1 MIYLI
6 VSFLTFL
13 ITVITTPYLI
23 QFLTERDLVDK
34 PNVEDRRIHTSS
46 VPRMGGIIIFAAVMV
61 ITFLFYRD
69 LSSKIF
75 FVSGALVVFGLGL
88 VDDFKSVKWYV
99 KFAFQSIAAIF
110 LILSLYQN
118 NFTEIKFLGFTLLP
132 WIDYIVL
139 FILIVGLLN
148 SFNFMDGL
156 DGLVTG
162 YSLIVAS
169 MCFLLTLNSGNTF
182 LSYLSASIVGTTL
195 GFLKFNANPA
205 RMFLGD
211 SGSLTLGFL
220 ISSLVIMISGSVS
233 VGAQNQF
240 ISYSNTIDLTFVIIA
255 LALPLADTIR
265 VIFVR
270 LEKGNNLFLADS
282 SHFHHVL
289 LNKKIRHKTVVLLI
303 HIFSVMFVLLAIYY
317 AKSSQITALI
327 IFIILLDLF
336 FSVQYILGFL
346 IKKEILIAYSK
357 VYNSIPDL
365 IPKIYK
371 NVMLPLVAFSLIV
384 LFIFLI
390 FNQIDKSNYYYNY
403 FILLIIPSLF
413 YSSTQLKRH
422 NYYPELLVL
431 INIVLFFLI
440 TGLNGFFYKLYP
452 VPLINQINFNQIFIL
467 VLSSTIILFVLFKER
482 VANIRLQFLTGSDL
496 IISVLI
502 LSIYVAVQF
511 INLPDSYM
519 ISDTLF
525 RSYLVYLFYKILVV
539 TLPKIHFPL
548 YYVSFFIAVIAV
560 LISII

>member
-23 QFLTERDLVDK
+23 RFLTKRDLVDN
-34 PNVEDRRIHTSS
+34 PNGEDRRIHTSS
-46 VPRMGGIIIFAAVMV
+46 VPRMGGIIIFAAVMFV
-61 ITFLFYRD
+61 TFLFYHD
-69 LSSKIF
+69 FSSKIY
-75 FVSGALVVFGLGL
+75 FVLGAIVVFVLGL
-88 VDDFKSVKWYV
+88 IDDFKSVKWHI
-99 KFAFQSIAAIF
+99 KFAFQSIAAIL
-110 LILSLYQN
+110 LILSLNNN
-118 NFTEIKFLGFTLLP
+118 NFTEVKFLGFTLLP
-132 WIDYIVL
+132 GFDYLVL

-169 MCFLLTLNSGNTF
+169 MSFLLTLNGGNPF
-182 LSYLSASIVGTTL
+182 LSYLSASIIGTTL

-205 RMFLGD
+205 RIFLGD

-220 ISSLVIMISGSVS
+220 ISSLVIMLSGNISTSS
-233 VGAQNQF
+233 QNHF
-240 ISYSNTIDLTFVIIA
+240 MLHTNNIDLAFVIIA

-270 LEKGNNLFLADS
+270 FEKGKNLFLADS
-282 SHFHHVL
+282 NHFHHVL
-289 LNKKIRHKTVVLLI
+289 LNKKIKHKTVVLLI

-317 AKSSQITALI
+317 VKFSQVTALI

-346 IKKEILIAYSK
+346 IKKEVLIAYSK

-371 NVMLPLVAFSLIV
+371 NVVLPLVALSLIA

-390 FNQIDKSNYYYNY
+390 FNQVNKSNNYYNY
-403 FILLIIPSLF
+403 FVLLIIPSLF
-413 YSSTQLKRH
+413 YSSTQLKKH
-422 NYYPELLVL
+422 HYYPELLVL

-467 VLSSTIILFVLFKER
+467 GLSGTIMLFVLFKER
-482 VANIRLQFLTGSDL
+482 VANINLQFLTGSDL

-511 INLPDSYM
+511 IDLPDSYM
-519 ISDTLF
+519 ISDTLL
-525 RSYLVYLFYKILVV
+525 RSYLVYLFYKVIIV

-548 YYVSFFIAVIAV
+548 YYVSFFIAVVAI